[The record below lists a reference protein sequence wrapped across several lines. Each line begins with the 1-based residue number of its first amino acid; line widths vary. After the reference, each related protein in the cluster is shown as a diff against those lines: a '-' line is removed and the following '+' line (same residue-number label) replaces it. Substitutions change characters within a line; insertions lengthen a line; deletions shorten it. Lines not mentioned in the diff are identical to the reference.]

1 MVGKTVS
8 HYRIVSQLGAGGMG
22 VVYAAEDPRLNRQV
36 ALKFVPDDLAH
47 DPHTLARLRS
57 EARTASGLNH
67 PNICTIY
74 DIGEYEGRPFIVM
87 ELLKGQ
93 TLRERMETGRL
104 KIQEAIEI
112 GIQAADAL
120 FWAHSKDV
128 IHRDI
133 KPANLFLCDQGPLKI
148 LDFGLAKVVAP
159 QPGLEA
165 TLAPT
170 VDLTAVGVAVG
181 TVAYMSPEQ
190 VSGDK
195 LDRRT
200 DLFSLGVV
208 LYECLTGQQPF
219 QGKTSGVI
227 LASIL
232 TQQPTPPIELNA
244 NIPAGLQEAITTCLE
259 KDRELRYQDAG
270 SLRADLKRVKRD
282 LDSGALRTTSAVAS
296 GVVDQTS
303 SSVST
308 RAVPVRPP
316 SGTTTTTAVVT
327 PQSNHRGL
335 VIGLGVAA
343 IALIAALVAAMMFR
357 GPAPA
362 APPQTA
368 AATPPAVAAPPS
380 NPVQAPATAIDAAEE
395 ARRRAEAARFDE
407 AIVDGNRYLASG
419 DADAASRALSIAR
432 AIDPG
437 SPAVADLS
445 ARLVEHFKAASSRR
459 PATEPSRPAP
469 PPSSP
474 PSRQATE
481 AAAPRP
487 LPTPPV
493 ATVTPPSPPQAPSPP
508 SSDASQ
514 NARPQT
520 AESARPPAVEPSP
533 AAPVPA
539 RPDAAERRGAAP
551 PPAQAAQGDDDD
563 AAIRRLITAYGRAI
577 ETKDISLFRTLKP
590 NLTPAERQ
598 TIENGFRAVGS
609 QQVTLTIESI
619 DRQGP
624 EAFVRLRRHDVVEMN
639 GRRRTVDNEQT
650 LRLLRSPAGWVIVR
664 IGR

>member
-104 KIQEAIEI
+104 KIQEAVEI
-112 GIQAADAL
+112 GIQASDAL

-148 LDFGLAKVVAP
+148 LDFGLAKVVTP
-159 QPGLEA
+159 QPGQEN

-208 LYECLTGQQPF
+208 LYECVTGQQPF
-219 QGKTSGVI
+219 QGKTSAVI

-232 TQQPTPPIELNA
+232 TQQPTPPIELNGS
-244 NIPAGLQEAITTCLE
+244 IPVGLQDVIHACLE

-282 LDSGALRTTSAVAS
+282 LDSGALRTAATTS
-296 GVVDQTS
+296 GIRHLS
-303 SSVST
+303 SSNISTTTVSL
-308 RAVPVRPP
+308 AQP
-316 SGTTTTTAVVT
+316 SGTTATTAVVT
-327 PQSNHRGL
+327 PQKSNRGL
-335 VIGLGVAA
+335 VMGGSVAA
-343 IALIAALVAAMMFR
+343 GLVILVLAGMLMFR
-357 GPAPA
+357 NTS
-362 APPQTA
+362 APPAQTA
-368 AATPPAVAAPPS
+368 AATTPPAVTSAPQTPA
-380 NPVQAPATAIDAAEE
+380 QAPTAMDKADE
-395 ARRRAEAARFDE
+395 ARGRADAARFDE
-407 AIVDGNRYLASG
+407 AIVDGNRYLAAG
-419 DADAASRALSIAR
+419 DADAANRALGVAR
-432 AIDPG
+432 SIDPR

-445 ARLVEHFKAASSRR
+445 ARLVEYYRTASSRR
-459 PATEPSRPAP
+459 AAPEPSRPAP
-469 PPSSP
+469 APRP
-474 PSRQATE
+474 ATE
-481 AAAPRP
+481 AAPRQQ
-487 LPTPPV
+487 PPV
-493 ATVTPPSPPQAPSPP
+493 ATAGVPPPTPPPAPTQPEPSQA
-508 SSDASQ
+508 
-514 NARPQT
+514 ARPQP
-520 AESARPPAVEPSP
+520 AESPRPPAVD
-533 AAPVPA
+533 APPTTPQP
-539 RPDAAERRGAAP
+539 RPETERRAAAP
-551 PPAQAAQGDDDD
+551 PAAAPAVPVEDDE
-563 AAIRRLITAYGRAI
+563 AAIRRLVANYARAI
-577 ETKDISLFRTLKP
+577 ETKDIALFRTLKP

-598 TIENGFRAVGS
+598 TIESGFRAVGS

-619 DRQGP
+619 DRQGQ
-624 EAFVRLRRHDVVEMN
+624 EAYVRLRRHDVVELN
-639 GRRRTVDNEQT
+639 GRRRMVDNEQV
-650 LRLLRSPAGWVIVR
+650 LRLLKSPAGWVILR